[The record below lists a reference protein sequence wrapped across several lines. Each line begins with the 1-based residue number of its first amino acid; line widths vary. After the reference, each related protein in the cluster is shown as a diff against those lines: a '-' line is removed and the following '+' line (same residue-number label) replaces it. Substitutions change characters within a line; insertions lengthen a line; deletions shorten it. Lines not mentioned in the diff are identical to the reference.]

1 MSYKVGAKDAE
12 YLEQEFAP
20 EFSRQDLVNID
31 RFKAVMKLS
40 IDTQPSRPFSINVLN
55 PYTDEGKNDPKKC
68 DIIKQISKLKY

>member
-40 IDTQPSRPFSINVLN
+40 IDTQPSRPFSINVLKVKITSSTLIAS
-55 PYTDEGKNDPKKC
+55 P
-68 DIIKQISKLKY
+68 S